1 MFQLACLSAQVKY
14 HPGAPASPTSPTF
27 SDATLLSRLAGT
39 AAADGDFISPAE
51 HVHFYH
57 GVSDDPPPLL
67 QRSDL
72 KEHPF
77 VIPRERHSVIPV
89 KTVQTAN
96 HPILKNELWKYTV
109 APKIIELLEDESR
122 AVDVSSMLP
131 VRFSTAA
138 EDGKDVLDDHVVL
151 WISVRPDSTKE
162 ASCRAANAPI
172 LDIFAQHGIHDIAVH
187 WIEGAVEPLVGPP
200 VMMRVAKDTDPTHW
214 IRRALTAVLG
224 IPLAAEEL
232 EDKDAQ
238 GSLGVFFHEGKDR
251 HGKKKSTRVM
261 AVTNKHVVSKNV
273 LKDYQHSGRQGAPK
287 QHIRNCGRR
296 RFEQVVNET
305 RALLAKKLGDTKQFA
320 EQLEELLANPPSEDE
335 DEAPEHQ
342 LDVER
347 KQDDLRRAEVDVGLL
362 DDFLKLL
369 NSTWS
374 DAYQRF
380 VGYLDWAPKIA
391 NDLDSRRHT
400 RDMGIIALDE
410 DKFLKNF
417 KGNFVYLGAL
427 FFCLSLSLS
436 FSVVNLV

>member
-1 MFQLACLSAQVKY
+1 MSCS
-14 HPGAPASPTSPTF
+14 GSPFGLT
-27 SDATLLSRLAGT
+27 
-39 AAADGDFISPAE
+39 
-51 HVHFYH
+51 
-57 GVSDDPPPLL
+57 PP
-67 QRSDL
+67 R
-72 KEHPF
+72 
-77 VIPRERHSVIPV
+77 RR
-89 KTVQTAN
+89 
-96 HPILKNELWKYTV
+96 
-109 APKIIELLEDESR
+109 
-122 AVDVSSMLP
+122 
-131 VRFSTAA
+131 
-138 EDGKDVLDDHVVL
+138 
-151 WISVRPDSTKE
+151 
-162 ASCRAANAPI
+162 PI

-187 WIEGAVEPLVGPP
+187 WIEGAVEPLVGPH

-238 GSLGVFFHEGKDR
+238 GSFGVFFHEGKDR

-273 LKDYQHSGRQGAPK
+273 LKDYQHSGCQGVPK

-305 RALLAKKLGDTKQFA
+305 RALLAKKLGDTKQFV

-347 KQDDLRRAEVDVGLL
+347 KQDDLRRAKVDVGLL